1 MKRLAD
7 IEANEKS
14 INKRSATNKT
24 TRRTQASPKRTA
36 IVNPLPMRKLQKAK
50 SESNSEID
58 VFTSNTNE
66 NKTVTSKKVSKARS
80 VEIKSNEVT
89 FTSPK
94 RNPRKKFETKCK
106 SKSEIFT
113 IELRWRPLF
122 IIWILVVRKNS
133 MFSQHCMLS
142 WPEVSP
148 YLV

>member
-50 SESNSEID
+50 SESNSVID
-58 VFTSNTNE
+58 VSTSNTNE

-80 VEIKSNEVT
+80 VERNSNEVT
-89 FTSPK
+89 FTSPT
-94 RNPRKKFETKCK
+94 RNPRKKFEIKCK
-106 SKSEIFT
+106 YKSE
-113 IELRWRPLF
+113 
-122 IIWILVVRKNS
+122 
-133 MFSQHCMLS
+133 ML
-142 WPEVSP
+142 
-148 YLV
+148 YN

>member
-14 INKRSATNKT
+14 MNKKSATIKT

-58 VFTSNTNE
+58 VSTSNTNE
-66 NKTVTSKKVSKARS
+66 VKTLSKNVNKTRS
-80 VEIKSNEVT
+80 VERNLNGVT

-94 RNPRKKFETKCK
+94 RNPRKKFEMKFK
-106 SKSEIFT
+106 STPKNLYL
-113 IELRWRPLF
+113 ELKWLPPF
-122 IIWILVVRKNS
+122 HYFHS
-133 MFSQHCMLS
+133 
-142 WPEVSP
+142 
-148 YLV
+148 